1 MGKIKLLFLSLL
13 LIISTIA
20 LSSCNKTVFYQV
32 AGFYVELVEVD
43 EISID
48 DRNPKVYF
56 KYGNNDMFSQ
66 YAGALASFSNS
77 AKSVKVESEVKKY
90 YFTTDLLVPA
100 NKYDNINIYLIIYKN
115 GKYVIESN
123 DVYKKI
129 NKTGTCRYAAEYTFS
144 GERQHIDFDLTIAY
158 K

>member
-1 MGKIKLLFLSLL
+1 MKKITVLFLSLL
-13 LIISTIA
+13 LLITTSLT
-20 LSSCNKTVFYQV
+20 SCNKTVFYQV

-43 EISID
+43 EISVD

-66 YAGALASFSNS
+66 YAGALASYTNS
-77 AKSVKVESEVKKY
+77 AKSVKTENEVKKY

-100 NKYDNINIYLIIYKN
+100 NKYDDINVYLILFKN
-115 GKYVIESN
+115 GKYVVESN
-123 DVYKKI
+123 DVFKKI
-129 NKTGTCRYAAEYTFS
+129 NKTGTCRYSAEYTFS
-144 GERQHIDFDLTIAY
+144 GERQRVDFELTIAY

>member
-1 MGKIKLLFLSLL
+1 MKKINVLFLSLL
-13 LIISTIA
+13 LLIVSMT

-43 EISID
+43 EMSLD

-66 YAGALASFSNS
+66 YAGALSRFENT
-77 AKSVKVESEVKKY
+77 AKSVKTENEVKKY
-90 YFTTDLLVPA
+90 YFTTDLVIPA
-100 NKYDNINIYLIIYKN
+100 NKYNDINIYLILYKN

-123 DVYKKI
+123 EVYKKI
-129 NKTGTCRYAAEYTFS
+129 NKTGTCRYSAEYTFS
-144 GERQHIDFDLTIAY
+144 GERQRLDFELTITN
-158 K
+158 

>member
-1 MGKIKLLFLSLL
+1 MKKITVLFLSLL
-13 LIISTIA
+13 LLITTSLT
-20 LSSCNKTVFYQV
+20 SCNKTVFYQV

-43 EISID
+43 EISLD

-66 YAGALASFSNS
+66 YAGALASYTNS
-77 AKSVKVESEVKKY
+77 AKSVKTENEVKKY

-100 NKYDNINIYLIIYKN
+100 NKYDDINVYLILFKN
-115 GKYVIESN
+115 GKYVVESN
-123 DVYKKI
+123 DVFKKI
-129 NKTGTCRYAAEYTFS
+129 NKTGTCRYSAEYTFS
-144 GERQHIDFDLTIAY
+144 GERQRVDFELTIAY